1 MKVDE
6 NPANI
11 LTVMLRSSSG
21 RRRRPDHHDRTFAR
35 IFIHHFKL
43 VPENCVSNSECMK
56 PLLMTGEERRVEGSR
71 GEWRGVE
78 ESRGMWRRV
87 EGGRGLRVEGS
98 SGSRVQDKLNGH
110 L

>member
-1 MKVDE
+1 MDE

-11 LTVMLRSSSG
+11 LIMMLRSSSG
-21 RRRRPDHHDRTFAR
+21 RRRPEHHGRTIAR

-43 VPENCVSNSECMK
+43 VPENRVSNSECMK

-78 ESRGMWRRV
+78 ESGGMWR
-87 EGGRGLRVEGS
+87 RVEGS
-98 SGSRVQDKLNGH
+98 SGSRMQDKLNGH